1 MPANRNSGSLPQSVD
16 IKVATAPTLVC
27 REHELQALEIGWD
40 ALCVNRTITENATL
54 FRVLQPQH
62 SSATVTPDITYKHVV
77 GARYRQVFAEVPY
90 LALSAM
96 VVPIT
101 ADGEVVLKV
110 RDSGDWPLSYECVG
124 GFLREQFTH
133 RTIDD
138 FVIERLQRELPEIH
152 DFQLEY
158 AGYYVLPSI
167 AECMYVFVARLP
179 QTAEDLR
186 ANIDSRSYIFLSEID
201 DAVGATIPLH
211 HPTKLVLE
219 ALQNH
224 QILPV

>member
-40 ALCVNRTITENATL
+40 ALCANRTITENANL

-62 SSATVTPDITYKHVV
+62 SSVTVTPDITYKHVV

-96 VVPIT
+96 GVPVT

-186 ANIDSRSYIFLSEID
+186 IAASFEQGVYWSEINKPRTS
-201 DAVGATIPLH
+201 TIPLH

-219 ALQNH
+219 ALQNYH
-224 QILPV
+224 ILPV